1 MKNLCDPAIAK
12 WRDHEADKMY
22 GTKAEERALGGA
34 FLVPFKREGDLR
46 QRQWLR
52 VIASSGADQP
62 AEYAFDH
69 LSVSLSNRCPTWEE
83 MDYIKRLFFKP
94 EEVAYQLHMPPSDNI
109 SMHPY
114 CLHIWRPVKE
124 KIQLPPAD
132 TVGFHVKPPAT
143 ETAVRA

>member
-1 MKNLCDPAIAK
+1 MAPD
-12 WRDHEADKMY
+12 
-22 GTKAEERALGGA
+22 EERALGGA

-94 EEVAYQLHMPPSDNI
+94 EEVAYQLHMPRLRQHQHASL
-109 SMHPY
+109 H
-114 CLHIWRPVKE
+114 CLHIWRRSR
-124 KIQLPPAD
+124 
-132 TVGFHVKPPAT
+132 GFVDFRCRRPTRLGLETTRWRA
-143 ETAVRA
+143 ETAVNMRH